1 MEQIKTDLISE
12 VIRLSQTN
20 FLNRE
25 RANFENGLA
34 DDAVLAWIQGNA
46 KSYREGWTDKLESYP
61 MAELGNLLKQLSSSD
76 QDLEELLHFK
86 LDRVESKL

>member
-1 MEQIKTDLISE
+1 MNQIQTDLISE
-12 VIRLSQTN
+12 VIRVSQTN

-25 RANFENGLA
+25 RAHFENGMA

-46 KSYREGWTDKLESYP
+46 RGYREGWTEKLEGYP
-61 MAELGNLLKQLSSSD
+61 TAELGNLLKQLSSSN
-76 QDLEELLHFK
+76 QDLEELLHIK